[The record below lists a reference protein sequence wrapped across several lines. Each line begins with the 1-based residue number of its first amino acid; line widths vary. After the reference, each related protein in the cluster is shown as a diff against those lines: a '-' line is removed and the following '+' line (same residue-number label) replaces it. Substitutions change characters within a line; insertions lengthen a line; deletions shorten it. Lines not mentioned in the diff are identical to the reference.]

1 MDKGMHH
8 FFSRVHSG
16 FKAFKIYKI
25 AAALFFVFCILYL
38 IFSILAPV
46 KAYRHITS
54 AYIPDQNEKWI
65 LSGTSEIADS
75 LLERSAMLD
84 SRLLLSEND
93 SIGIFVSL
101 SDSLLNLVLQGVTIH
116 QSKIS
121 HIGTGKLLSKPD
133 KASLFKYLSTSF
145 MIESYRS
152 TIVKVPVVVKH
163 APKDT
168 SEANKARYA
177 PQLPPDEYVK
187 YTLFSD
193 KSLKIVIQQEEKSS
207 CKQKLTAFSYSCRN
221 KLRTFAG
228 TSSAIFRL
236 RIPDYHTSIKIKIPS
251 NDARTIFRALPE
263 NASLVMEL

>member
-1 MDKGMHH
+1 
-8 FFSRVHSG
+8 
-16 FKAFKIYKI
+16 
-25 AAALFFVFCILYL
+25 AALFFVFCILYL

-54 AYIPDQNEKWI
+54 AYIPDHDEKWF

-93 SIGIFVSL
+93 SIGIFISL

-121 HIGTGKLLSKPD
+121 RIGTGKLLSKPD
-133 KASLFKYLSTSF
+133 KASLFKYLSTPF

-168 SEANKARYA
+168 SEANKTRYA

-193 KSLKIVIQQEEKSS
+193 KSLKIIIQQEEKS
-207 CKQKLTAFSYSCRN
+207 CKQKLTAFSFSCRD

-228 TSSAIFRL
+228 TSSSIFRL
-236 RIPDYHTSIKIKIPS
+236 RIPDYHRSIKIKIPS

-263 NASLVMEL
+263 NASFVMEL